1 MKLKSLLTGTCLVF
15 AGLFISSCSDSAEA
29 RADCKIRVGIVF
41 DIGGKNDRS
50 FNAAAWEGV
59 KRARQDLP
67 ICLYDVEPGNPTS
80 IEPAMRAFAEKN
92 FDLIIGVGFAQ
103 GPIMQKVAE
112 DYPDIKFA
120 IVDGVI
126 FEKDGKTPKA
136 NVASLVFREHEG
148 SYLVGMI
155 AAAKSKTGILGFV
168 GGMDIPLIH
177 RFAKGYE
184 EGALSVNP
192 DAKFVVNYVGVTDSA
207 WNNPGKGKELSLA
220 QIEKGA
226 DVIFTAA
233 GNSGLGAFDAVEQY
247 GRDPKTGEPRKFVNS
262 NQNGVKPGFVLTS
275 MVKRVDNAV
284 YDVVSELAPPAAV
297 FVGVEKASVSEQGGT
312 NVLASLPF
320 GSEVEVL
327 EVRDDRVRV
336 NANGTIGW
344 MERADLCFRSELE
357 RRMVSGRIPKETLR
371 IGSDEHGLFFTGGS
385 IMIKNG
391 QPHIPEGTATYAA
404 NVDHLI
410 LGTTQLQM
418 LPKSYKPLA
427 EKPGPI
433 FNGGFHVF
441 GLDKDGVAY
450 AMDEYNEGLIPPDVL
465 QKVETA
471 KQKIVAG
478 EIVVTDAMAK

>member
-1 MKLKSLLTGTCLVF
+1 MKTKFVLFLICLLAF
-15 AGLFISSCSDSAEA
+15 IISSCGRHTEA
-29 RADCKIRVGIVF
+29 KKDCQIRVGIVF

-59 KRARQDLP
+59 QRAERELP

-103 GPIMQKVAE
+103 GPIMANVAR
-112 DYPDIKFA
+112 DYPNIKFA

-126 FEKDGKTPKA
+126 MEEDGKTPKK

-148 SYLVGMI
+148 SFLVGMI
-155 AAAKSKTGILGFV
+155 AAEKSKTGVLGFV

-184 EGALSVNP
+184 EGAKSVNP
-192 DAKFVVNYVGVTDSA
+192 NVRVVVNYVGVTDAA
-207 WNNPGKGKELSLA
+207 WNNPGKGKELALS

-247 GRDPKTGEPRKFVNS
+247 GRNAQGEANKFVIGVDS

-284 YDVVSELAPPAAV
+284 YDVV
-297 FVGVEKASVSEQGGT
+297 K
-312 NVLASLPF
+312 
-320 GSEVEVL
+320 EVL
-327 EVRDDRVRV
+327 
-336 NANGTIGW
+336 NGN
-344 MERADLCFRSELE
+344 F
-357 RRMVSGRIPKETLR
+357 K
-371 IGSDEHGLFFTGGS
+371 
-385 IMIKNG
+385 
-391 QPHIPEGTATYAA
+391 
-404 NVDHLI
+404 
-410 LGTTQLQM
+410 
-418 LPKSYKPLA
+418 
-427 EKPGPI
+427 
-433 FNGGFHVF
+433 GGFHVF

-450 AMDEYNEGLIPPDVL
+450 SVDEHNKSLIPQEVI
-465 QKVETA
+465 QKAEEA
-471 KQKIVAG
+471 KAKIVSG
-478 EIVVTDAMAK
+478 EIKVTDAMAQ

>member
-1 MKLKSLLTGTCLVF
+1 MKHRIFLPVLLF
-15 AGLFISSCSDSAEA
+15 AVALIASSCAERTEA
-29 RADCKIRVGIVF
+29 KREGCKIRVGIVF

-59 KRARQDLP
+59 KRAQEDLD

-103 GPIMQKVAE
+103 GPIMQKVAL
-112 DYPDIKFA
+112 DYPNNKFA
-120 IVDGVI
+120 IIDGVI
-126 FEKDGKTPKA
+126 FEADGKTPLK

-155 AAAKSKTGILGFV
+155 AASKSKTGILGFL

-177 RFAKGYE
+177 RFETGYE
-184 EGALSVNP
+184 EGARSINP
-192 DAKFVVNYVGVTDSA
+192 NVRVIDNYVGVSDSA

-247 GRDPKTGEPRKFVNS
+247 GKTNGEANKFVIGVDS

-284 YDVVSELAPPAAV
+284 YDVV
-297 FVGVEKASVSEQGGT
+297 K
-312 NVLASLPF
+312 
-320 GSEVEVL
+320 EVL
-327 EVRDDRVRV
+327 
-336 NANGTIGW
+336 NGN
-344 MERADLCFRSELE
+344 FS
-357 RRMVSGRIPKETLR
+357 
-371 IGSDEHGLFFTGGS
+371 
-385 IMIKNG
+385 
-391 QPHIPEGTATYAA
+391 
-404 NVDHLI
+404 
-410 LGTTQLQM
+410 
-418 LPKSYKPLA
+418 
-427 EKPGPI
+427 
-433 FNGGFHVF
+433 GGFHVF

-450 AMDEYNEGLIPPDVL
+450 AVDDNNKSLIPADVIT
-465 QKVETA
+465 KVEEA
-471 KQKIVAG
+471 KGKIVAG
-478 EIVVTDAMAK
+478 EIKVTDAMAK

>member
-1 MKLKSLLTGTCLVF
+1 MSIKYIVL
-15 AGLFISSCSDSAEA
+15 LFIVGLVAIVSSACGTRTEA
-29 RADCKIRVGIVF
+29 RREGCRIKVGIVF

-59 KRARQDLP
+59 RRAERDLP

-103 GPIMQKVAE
+103 GPIMQKVAT
-112 DYPDIKFA
+112 DYPNIKFA

-126 FEKDGKTPKA
+126 FEADGKTPKS

-155 AAAKSKTGILGFV
+155 AASKSKTGTLGFL

-177 RFAKGYE
+177 RFQKGYE
-184 EGALSVNP
+184 EGAKSVNP
-192 DAKFVVNYVGVTDSA
+192 KINIVSNYVGVTDSA
-207 WNNPGKGKELSLA
+207 WNNPGKGKELALA

-247 GRDPKTGEPRKFVNS
+247 GKNANGEANKFVIGVDS

-284 YDVVSELAPPAAV
+284 YDVV
-297 FVGVEKASVSEQGGT
+297 K
-312 NVLASLPF
+312 
-320 GSEVEVL
+320 EVL
-327 EVRDDRVRV
+327 DGKFE
-336 NANGTIGW
+336 
-344 MERADLCFRSELE
+344 
-357 RRMVSGRIPKETLR
+357 
-371 IGSDEHGLFFTGGS
+371 
-385 IMIKNG
+385 
-391 QPHIPEGTATYAA
+391 
-404 NVDHLI
+404 
-410 LGTTQLQM
+410 
-418 LPKSYKPLA
+418 
-427 EKPGPI
+427 
-433 FNGGFHVF
+433 GGFHVF

-450 AMDEYNEGLIPPDVL
+450 AMDDNNKALVPADVI

-471 KQKIVAG
+471 KGRIVAG
-478 EIVVTDAMAK
+478 DIKVTDAMAQ